1 MLNNIFLIKTE
12 DEVRE
17 YYNKNLMCNNDNQ
30 KECLKKISAKELKH
44 LYNVLYSTPA
54 RTSIR
59 KIDILRL
66 IKMYFD
72 GIDRALSMKP

>member
-1 MLNNIFLIKTE
+1 MLKDVLLIKTE
-12 DEVRE
+12 DEVKE
-17 YYNKNLMCNNDNQ
+17 YYNKNLICNNEDQ
-30 KECLKKISAKELKH
+30 KECLKKISTKELKH
-44 LYNVLYSTPA
+44 LHGVLYSTPV
-54 RTSIR
+54 RSSIR